1 MDISK
6 SVQLALN
13 HNEMRAT
20 ELAAKMGVS
29 NAYISQVINGEKMP
43 SVQKLSAMASIT
55 GFSVSKFIA
64 LGEEVA
70 A

>member
-6 SVQLALN
+6 SVQLALD
-13 HNEMRAT
+13 HNSMRAT

-43 SVQKLSAMASIT
+43 SVQKLSAMASLT
-55 GFSVSKFIA
+55 GFKVSEFVA
-64 LGEEVA
+64 LGEEFA